1 MFRSLRATLAG
12 IVVASAVTAVSFGT
26 AGATNIGNEGCT
38 PGYWKNHTD
47 NWEEYTPASLLKDN
61 FTIPAALAPLGDQTF
76 LQALKGGGGP
86 GVEGAAKILMRA
98 AVAAFLNAAHEGVG
112 YPYRRFQDP
121 FMIQQAVNQALASG
135 DRQTMLDLA
144 AVLDAAN
151 NLGCPL
157 N

>member
-12 IVVASAVTAVSFGT
+12 IVVATAVTAVSFGT
-26 AGATNIGNEGCT
+26 ASATNIGNEGCT
-38 PGYWKNHTD
+38 PGYWKNHTE
-47 NWEEYTPASLLKDN
+47 NWQEYTPGSLLKHN
-61 FTIPAALAPLGDQTF
+61 FTIPASLAPLGDKTF
-76 LQALKGGGGP
+76 LQALQGGGGG
-86 GVEGAAKILMRA
+86 GVDGAAKILMRA
-98 AVAAFLNAAHEGVG
+98 SVAAFLNAAHEGVG

-121 FMIQQAVNQALASG
+121 FMIQQAVNEALASG

-144 AVLDAAN
+144 AELDAAN